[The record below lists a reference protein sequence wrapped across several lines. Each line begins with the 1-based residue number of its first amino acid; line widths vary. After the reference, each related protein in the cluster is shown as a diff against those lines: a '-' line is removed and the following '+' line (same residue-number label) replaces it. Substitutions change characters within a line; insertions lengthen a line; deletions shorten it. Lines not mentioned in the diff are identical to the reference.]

1 MSMMNTAMDGL
12 DDDRLA
18 MDWGTGHLHM
28 DMHQTGNMCHYA
40 NCAVHL
46 AYNNKTWVLRLGF
59 LFKIWV

>member
-28 DMHQTGNMCHYA
+28 DMHQTGNMCH
-40 NCAVHL
+40 
-46 AYNNKTWVLRLGF
+46 
-59 LFKIWV
+59 